1 MDMRK
6 ILMISII
13 AVAVVAS
20 VSAVSA
26 GFLDGLFGE
35 ESQDNVIEIGHITF
49 NTTNVSEFKLCN
61 RTEESGAYWE
71 WYIDEN
77 DTGYNINILNCS
89 ILDDSKFNELLEDY
103 EDEGDFDSMASQTI
117 NGTVVYT
124 TSANA
129 GDHIGDARYVAYVVD
144 NDSKTF
150 VDICSPDPNE
160 TAKIASTLKFL

>member
-49 NTTNVSEFKLCN
+49 NTTNVSKFKLGD

-71 WYIDEN
+71 WYTDEN
-77 DTGYNINILNCS
+77 DTGYTLNY
-89 ILDDSKFNELLEDY
+89 LNF
-103 EDEGDFDSMASQTI
+103 F
-117 NGTVVYT
+117 
-124 TSANA
+124 
-129 GDHIGDARYVAYVVD
+129 
-144 NDSKTF
+144 
-150 VDICSPDPNE
+150 
-160 TAKIASTLKFL
+160 